1 METVLLILTVITQS
15 LKFIAE
21 TLWNNLYDYMM
32 TTLSIVILLDDFDAI
47 NAIENVKKKNIRS
60 KVEERN
66 ETFEATTTTKGH
78 TDPTIQKRYI
88 RVMFMGF
95 LIILVEEYLIPCN
108 IISKVLSVCALS
120 ITIMVKRKCNQNYDR
135 LKRKKAQ

>member
-1 METVLLILTVITQS
+1 MKTILLILTVIAHA

-47 NAIENVKKKNIRS
+47 KAMENVKKKNIRS

-66 ETFEATTTTKGH
+66 ETFEANTTTKGH
-78 TDPTIQKRYI
+78 TDSKIQKRYI
-88 RVMFMGF
+88 CIVFIGF
-95 LIILVEEYLIPCN
+95 LIILLEEYLIPCN
-108 IISKVLSVCALS
+108 IISKILSACALG

-135 LKRKKAQ
+135 LKREKTQ